1 MAKTMHNPIS
11 IEKFAAYLDGNLS
24 IEETQ
29 DVAGLIMND
38 SALSELLA
46 VNTAV
51 DYQMQQMENDGYALP
66 DDLANMEF
74 DYPHLDATTEFPN
87 LDGIETLLI
96 HEDYSVEPNNLG
108 TNNEDT
114 SLFSESDG
122 LSGNVGYSN
131 YPFSDN
137 NSSSSDNDSIADSGM
152 QLDFLNND

>member
-1 MAKTMHNPIS
+1 MAKTMHNSIS

-51 DYQMQQMENDGYALP
+51 DSQVQQMEESGFVLP

-74 DYPHLDATTEFPN
+74 DYPHIDETTEIPK
-87 LDGIETLLI
+87 LDGIETLLM
-96 HEDYSVEPNNLG
+96 HEDYSVESNNLFG
-108 TNNEDT
+108 LNNEET
-114 SLFSESDG
+114 SFYSESESMGD
-122 LSGNVGYSN
+122 NVGYDN
-131 YPFSDN
+131 YP
-137 NSSSSDNDSIADSGM
+137 SSDHDSIVNSGM

>member
-1 MAKTMHNPIS
+1 MAKTMHNSIS

-51 DYQMQQMENDGYALP
+51 DNQMQQMESGGYALP
-66 DDLANMEF
+66 DDLANIEF
-74 DYPHLDATTEFPN
+74 DYPHLDETTDYPS

-96 HEDYSVEPNNLG
+96 HEDNFVEPNNLLG
-108 TNNEDT
+108 KNNEET
-114 SLFSESDG
+114 SFFTESDG
-122 LSGNVGYSN
+122 LSDNVGYDN
-131 YPFSDN
+131 YP
-137 NSSSSDNDSIADSGM
+137 SSDNDSVVDSGI